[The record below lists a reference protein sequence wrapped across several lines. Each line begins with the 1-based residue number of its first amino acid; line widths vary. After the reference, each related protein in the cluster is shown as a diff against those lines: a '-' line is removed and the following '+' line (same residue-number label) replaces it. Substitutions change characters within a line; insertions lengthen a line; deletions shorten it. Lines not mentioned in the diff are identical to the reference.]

1 MFRLGFIIN
10 PVAGIGGVVG
20 LKGSDGVVAEAL
32 ARGAV
37 PKAQERARQALL
49 PLCEL
54 NVPFE
59 LLTVAGEMGEA
70 VARELGLPCRVIY
83 QPAGES
89 TSADDTRHAAELM
102 REAGVDLLLFA

>member
-10 PVAGIGGVVG
+10 PVAGIGGAVG

-54 NVPFE
+54 SV
-59 LLTVAGEMGEA
+59 
-70 VARELGLPCRVIY
+70 PCRTADGGGRDGGDSSPISGIALSG
-83 QPAGES
+83 PLSTGRGEHLG
-89 TSADDTRHAAELM
+89 R
-102 REAGVDLLLFA
+102 

>member
-10 PVAGIGGVVG
+10 PVAGIGGAVG

-54 NVPFE
+54 SVPFE
-59 LLTVAGEMGEA
+59 LLTVAGEMG
-70 VARELGLPCRVIY
+70 RRW
-83 QPAGES
+83 PASWGCPVGS
-89 TSADDTRHAAELM
+89 SINRSGRAPRPMIPATPP
-102 REAGVDLLLFA
+102 G